1 MPDKKRSR
9 RYLFIGTILS
19 TLPGLLLWVL
29 PKLARSSVETDMLSQ
44 AFSTY
49 SRRNLGLE
57 VCLWFLLI
65 TGISLLIFGLK
76 LRFPNP
82 EHVQFEEEWEK
93 KGR

>member
-1 MPDKKRSR
+1 MPDKILSR

-19 TLPGLLLWVL
+19 ILPGLLLWIL

-44 AFSTY
+44 AFGTY
-49 SRRNLGLE
+49 SGRNLGLE

-65 TGISLLIFGLK
+65 IGISLLIFSLK

>member
-1 MPDKKRSR
+1 MPDKIRSR

-19 TLPGLLLWVL
+19 ILPGLLLWIL

-44 AFSTY
+44 AFGSY
-49 SRRNLGLE
+49 FGRNLGLE

-65 TGISLLIFGLK
+65 IGISLIFGLK

>member
-1 MPDKKRSR
+1 MPDKIRSR

-19 TLPGLLLWVL
+19 ILPGLLLWIL
-29 PKLARSSVETDMLSQ
+29 PKLARRSIEADMLSQ
-44 AFSTY
+44 AFGSY
-49 SRRNLGLE
+49 SGRNLGLE

-65 TGISLLIFGLK
+65 IGISLLIFGLK